1 MSGQIFEQDHM
12 TYSGF
17 FSNAS
22 LAAFILACG
31 FLSRQAVCITE
42 IQEYTMYELTT
53 ERTII
58 TTVTQG
64 RFLICWTTNS
74 FLCSIITRWMEI

>member
-1 MSGQIFEQDHM
+1 MSGQIFEQDRM

-42 IQEYTMYELTT
+42 MQEYTMYYNAYYREGNYNHCHTT
-53 ERTII
+53 EISDLLDNK
-58 TTVTQG
+58 
-64 RFLICWTTNS
+64 FS
-74 FLCSIITRWMEI
+74 FMQYYY